1 MKSIL
6 FTTLLLLQ
14 FAAVAQTYVPLK
26 IVKGI
31 ATFEAT
37 AEPQRALTDEEIHA
51 RTEKWLEE
59 AFLSQSVITQ
69 NIPER
74 ISARFFQDY
83 SDGTWSDQFEH
94 NLQIDIRDGK
104 AVFTITD
111 TKLGLVRDGAWKEHL
126 AKIRV
131 MFEKA
136 ANELFWS
143 FSDSLNA
150 AESNK

>member
-1 MKSIL
+1 MKSIF

-14 FAAVAQTYVPLK
+14 FVAGAQTYVPLK

-31 ATFEAT
+31 ATFETT
-37 AEPQRALTDEEIHA
+37 AEPQKALTDEEVHA

-59 AFLSQSVITQ
+59 AFLSESVVTQ

-83 SDGTWSDQFEH
+83 SDGTWSDRFEH
-94 NLQIDIRDGK
+94 NLQIDIKGGK
-104 AVFTITD
+104 AMFTITD

-126 AKIRV
+126 SKIRV

-143 FSDSLNA
+143 YSESLNA
-150 AESNK
+150 AESKK